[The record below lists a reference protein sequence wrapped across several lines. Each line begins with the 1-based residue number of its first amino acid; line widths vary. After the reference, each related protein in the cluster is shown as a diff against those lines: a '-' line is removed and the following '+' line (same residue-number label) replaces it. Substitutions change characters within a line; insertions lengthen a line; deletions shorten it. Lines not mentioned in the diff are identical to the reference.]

1 MHNYS
6 LSGRSKN
13 KTAIFHIF
21 AQNVYYITMKTI
33 STCVHDMIK
42 HQPFLDDAL
51 ARNIINFSSLAADLQ
66 PQVEKEMRK
75 PVKQGSIIM
84 ALRRYHPKR
93 SKFSSNNFRKLGDMI
108 VRSGITEYTYLNSKD
123 TIAKKAR
130 LLESVKD
137 QTGIYLNYSS
147 NYQESNFLV
156 STSLQPAIEKI
167 FKEEKLVSVSG
178 ELASITITLPEKNTK
193 TVGLYFYIFKLLAYE
208 GIPVYEVISTSN
220 YFTLFLEKEYVN
232 QAFLLMNEIKGS

>member
-1 MHNYS
+1 
-6 LSGRSKN
+6 
-13 KTAIFHIF
+13 
-21 AQNVYYITMKTI
+21 MKTI
-33 STCVHDMIK
+33 STCVHDIIK

-93 SKFSSNNFRKLGDMI
+93 SKFTAKNFRELGDMI

-123 TIAKKAR
+123 IIARKAE
-130 LLESVKD
+130 LLNAIKD
-137 QTGIYLNYSS
+137 QNGIFLNYSS
-147 NYQESNFLV
+147 NFQESNFLV
-156 STSLQPAIEKI
+156 STSLQPLIQKI
-167 FKEEKLVSVSG
+167 FKDEQLVSVSE
-178 ELASITITLPEKNTK
+178 ELSSITIALPEKNTK

-208 GIPVYEVISTSN
+208 GIPVYEIISTSN
-220 YFTLFLEKEYVN
+220 YFTIFLEKEYVN
-232 QAFLLMNEIKGS
+232 QAFLLMNEIKSN

>member
-1 MHNYS
+1 
-6 LSGRSKN
+6 
-13 KTAIFHIF
+13 
-21 AQNVYYITMKTI
+21 MKTI
-33 STCVHDMIK
+33 SNCVHDIIR

-93 SKFSSNNFRKLGDMI
+93 SKFTSKNFRELGDII
-108 VRSGITEYTYLNSKD
+108 VRSGITEFTYLNSRE
-123 TIAKKAR
+123 IIGKKA
-130 LLESVKD
+130 LFLEAIKNESG
-137 QTGIYLNYSS
+137 TYLNYSS

-156 STSLQPAIEKI
+156 STSLRPIIEDI
-167 FKEEKLVSVSG
+167 FQNEQLVNVSEELS
-178 ELASITITLPEKNTK
+178 SITIALPEKNTK

-208 GIPVYEVISTSN
+208 GIPVYEIISTTN
-220 YFTLFLEKEYVN
+220 YFTLFLEQDYVN
-232 QAFLLMNEIKGS
+232 QAFMLMNEIKSKP

>member
-1 MHNYS
+1 
-6 LSGRSKN
+6 
-13 KTAIFHIF
+13 
-21 AQNVYYITMKTI
+21 MKTI
-33 STCVHDMIK
+33 STCVHDIIR

-93 SKFSSNNFRKLGDMI
+93 NKFTRNNFRELGDI
-108 VRSGITEYTYLNSKD
+108 VVRSGITEYTYLNSR
-123 TIAKKAR
+123 TIIANKAR
-130 LLESVKD
+130 LLQAIQD
-137 QTGIYLNYSS
+137 QNVYLNYSS

-156 STSLQPAIEKI
+156 STA
-167 FKEEKLVSVSG
+167 FKETLEEYFTNEKLVNIKN
-178 ELASITITLPEKNTK
+178 ELSSITIGLPAQNTK
-193 TVGLYFYIFKLLAYE
+193 TVGLYFYLFKLLAFE
-208 GIPVYEVISTSN
+208 GIPVYEIISTAN

-232 QAFLLMNEIKGS
+232 QAFLLMNEIKES

>member
-1 MHNYS
+1 
-6 LSGRSKN
+6 
-13 KTAIFHIF
+13 
-21 AQNVYYITMKTI
+21 MKTI
-33 STCVHDMIK
+33 STCVHDIIK

-66 PQVEKEMRK
+66 PQVEKEMKK

-93 SKFSSNNFRKLGDMI
+93 NKFTSSNFRQLGDII
-108 VRSGITEYTYLNSKD
+108 VRSGITEFTYLNSKD
-123 TIAKKAR
+123 TVAKKAQ
-130 LLESVKD
+130 LLEAVKD
-137 QTGIYLNYSS
+137 QQVYLNYSN

-156 STSLQPAIEKI
+156 SSSLQPTIREI
-167 FKEEKLVSVSG
+167 FKEEKLVSVSE
-178 ELASITITLPEKNTK
+178 ELSSITIALPAQNTK

-220 YFTLFLEKEYVN
+220 YFTLFLEQEYVN
-232 QAFLLMNEIKGS
+232 QAFMLMNEIKSKG

>member
-1 MHNYS
+1 
-6 LSGRSKN
+6 
-13 KTAIFHIF
+13 
-21 AQNVYYITMKTI
+21 MKTI
-33 STCVHDMIK
+33 STCVHDIIK

-93 SKFSSNNFRKLGDMI
+93 SKFNAKNFRELGDMI

-123 TIAKKAR
+123 IIARKAE
-130 LLESVKD
+130 LLNAIKD
-137 QTGIYLNYSS
+137 QNGIFLNYSS
-147 NYQESNFLV
+147 NFQESNFLV
-156 STSLQPAIEKI
+156 STTLQPLIQKI
-167 FKEEKLVSVSG
+167 FKNEQLVSVSE
-178 ELASITITLPEKNTK
+178 ELSSITIALPEKNTK

-208 GIPVYEVISTSN
+208 GIPVYEIISTSN

-232 QAFLLMNEIKGS
+232 QAFLLMNEIKSN

>member
-1 MHNYS
+1 
-6 LSGRSKN
+6 
-13 KTAIFHIF
+13 
-21 AQNVYYITMKTI
+21 MKTI
-33 STCVHDMIK
+33 STCVHDIIK

-93 SKFSSNNFRKLGDMI
+93 SKFTAKNFRELGDMI
-108 VRSGITEYTYLNSKD
+108 VRSGITEYTYLNSQNI
-123 TIAKKAR
+123 IARKAE
-130 LLESVKD
+130 LLNEIKN
-137 QTGIYLNYSS
+137 QTGIFLNYSS
-147 NYQESNFLV
+147 NFQESNFLV
-156 STSLQPAIEKI
+156 STSLQPVIEKI
-167 FKEEKLVSVSG
+167 FKEEQLVSISE
-178 ELASITITLPEKNTK
+178 ELSSITIALPEKNTK

-208 GIPVYEVISTSN
+208 GIPVYEIISTSN

-232 QAFLLMNEIKGS
+232 QAFQLMNEIKSA

>member
-1 MHNYS
+1 
-6 LSGRSKN
+6 
-13 KTAIFHIF
+13 
-21 AQNVYYITMKTI
+21 MKTI
-33 STCVHDMIK
+33 STCVHEIIK

-93 SKFSSNNFRKLGDMI
+93 SKFTSRNFSKLGDII
-108 VRSGITEYTYLNSKD
+108 VRSGITEFTYLNSKD
-123 TIAKKAR
+123 TVAKKAR
-130 LLESVKD
+130 LLEKVKD
-137 QTGIYLNYSS
+137 QSGIYLNYSS
-147 NYQESNFLV
+147 NYQESIFLV
-156 STSLQPAIEKI
+156 SSSLQPTIREI
-167 FKEEKLVSVSG
+167 FQEEKLVNVSE
-178 ELASITITLPEKNTK
+178 ELSSITIALPAQNTK

-220 YFTLFLEKEYVN
+220 YFTLFLEQQYVN
-232 QAFLLMNEIKGS
+232 QAFMLMNEIKSRNN